1 MVDFFIGLF
10 EMDFMPH
17 GHCYFWE
24 PFILWSHTISDSIIA
39 LAYMT
44 IPTALIYIFR
54 KRRQDFKYGWM
65 AVIFAI
71 FIFGCGLTHVFD
83 VINIW
88 KPYYR
93 IDSVVRMITAAASI
107 GAAVV
112 LVRVTP
118 QITKIPSAA
127 QWIKVNEE
135 LMRQLQA
142 LKEKDVVIEAI
153 RKFEEL
159 AEAAPQ
165 IMWVND
171 RNGILTYINKKWY
184 DYTGSEQLVIKMDA
198 MDYWAE
204 YIHPDDYIA
213 ANEQW
218 RRALKDG
225 SKYDAELRVKGN
237 DDEYCWFLV
246 RSLPVKNEMGV
257 NDRWFGTLTNINE
270 QKRQNEILKKT
281 NADLDNFVYVASHDL
296 RAPIAN
302 MMGILWAMKEYQN
315 GEENTK
321 ITRYIDMLS
330 LSVEKLNVVIDD
342 LTEVSR
348 LGKTAQEITEN
359 LNVAETLDEL
369 EMELQEQIEMSSAT
383 IVRELKT
390 AEIYFSKKNLRSILY
405 NLISNAIKYR
415 SPYRD
420 PVVTVRFYEERN
432 DFILEVE
439 DNGIGFDPKKKDIIF
454 DLFVRL
460 QSSNQGTGVGLFI
473 VKRIIDNI
481 GGKIEVNSQPGV
493 GSNFKIFVHK
503 RNAKKV

>member
-1 MVDFFIGLF
+1 MLNFFKKLF
-10 EMDFMPH
+10 EADFMPH

-24 PFILWSHTISDSIIA
+24 TGILWSHAISDGIIA

-44 IPTALIYIFR
+44 IPIALIYIFR
-54 KRRQDFKYGWM
+54 KRRDDFKYIWV
-65 AVIFAI
+65 AAIFAV

-93 IDSVVRMITAAASI
+93 ADSVIRVVTAAASI
-107 GAAVV
+107 GAAAA
-112 LVRVTP
+112 LVKATP
-118 QITKIPSAA
+118 DIAKIPTAS

-184 DYTGSEQLVIKMDA
+184 DYTGSEQLNIKKHA

-204 YIHPDDYIA
+204 FIHPEDYIA
-213 ANEQW
+213 ANAQW
-218 RRALKDG
+218 RKALKEG
-225 SKYDAELRVKGN
+225 SKHDAELRIKGK
-237 DDEYCWFLV
+237 DGEYRWFLA

-257 NDRWFGTLTNINE
+257 NDRWFGTLTNIHE
-270 QKRQNEILKKT
+270 QKQQNEILKKT
-281 NADLDNFVYVASHDL
+281 NADLDNFVYAASHDL

-302 MMGILWAMKEYQN
+302 MLGIIWAMKEDRPAM
-315 GEENTK
+315 ENPK
-321 ITRYIDMLS
+321 IARYVDMLS
-330 LSVEKLNVVIDD
+330 QSVEKLSVVIDD

-348 LGKTAQEITEN
+348 LGKTAQEVLEN
-359 LNVAETLDEL
+359 ISVAAALDEL
-369 EMELQEQIEMSSAT
+369 EMELQEHPGMTEAVV
-383 IVRELKT
+383 VRELRQP
-390 AEIYFSKKNLRSILY
+390 EIYFSKKNLRSILY
-405 NLISNAIKYR
+405 NLLTNALKYR
-415 SPYRD
+415 SPSRP
-420 PVVTVRFYEERN
+420 PVIAVRTYKEEGN
-432 DFILEVE
+432 FVLEVE
-439 DNGIGFDPKKKDIIF
+439 DNGIGFDPEKKDVIF

-460 QSSNQGTGVGLFI
+460 HSGGRGTGVGLFI
-473 VKRIIDNI
+473 VKRIVDNA
-481 GGKIEVNSQPGV
+481 GGRIEVESQPGA
-493 GSNFKIFVHK
+493 GSKFRIFV
-503 RNAKKV
+503 